1 VRHHQLQ
8 AKASK
13 KEIQTEID
21 QFQHQGHYIT
31 EAEREQPQGHYI
43 TEAERE
49 ALLQVNT
56 YLYAICECL
65 TDYILYKLI

>member
-21 QFQHQGHYIT
+21 QFQH
-31 EAEREQPQGHYI
+31 QGHYI